1 VIAYRKFIV
10 VKSAVLILV
19 MLLGELASAATATE
33 FSEIRRL
40 IAQAKY
46 EEAAARLEKIF
57 AAEPR
62 NARAE
67 TLLGIVRAKQNRLDQ
82 AEVLFVK
89 AIEHAPKSEQ
99 AYRELATLYADHGNS
114 QGAIDVYEK
123 LVFEVKESV
132 TARAGLA
139 KLYEKQGEFAK
150 SLEHAEH
157 IAVTQRPWDL
167 LPVMLLDYLSV
178 NNPDGAQKTVGEILN
193 RLPGNAELAP
203 RTVDVF
209 LGKGMTNDA
218 AEFLKVATARQR
230 PSASLLAAVAKVQ
243 DRQGQR
249 EEAWATINRALSLN
263 PRSTIA
269 LLEGAR
275 QAGLRNDW
283 DPARKFLERANK
295 LDANN
300 PEILKNLVFAL
311 LKLQKVEDAYPYAV
325 GLRRLK
331 PHELE
336 ATMVQ
341 VTVLM
346 AAKRWG
352 VSKTILDDAVKRFPE
367 DLKVQLALGI
377 VEYQLGEID
386 RSAKLLGDV
395 LAKEPKNSEAHFH
408 LGLIEKQ
415 RGNMTEAITEF
426 EQTLKEVPNHLQ
438 ALEALGPLYL
448 QTGELEKARA
458 VLERASE
465 MAPDNS
471 GTHYQLSMI
480 YTRLGMPDK
489 AKQHTAEY
497 QRLSKH

>member
-1 VIAYRKFIV
+1 MITDRKFI
-10 VKSAVLILV
+10 SAVLILIV
-19 MLLGELASAATATE
+19 LLGELAFAASAAE
-33 FSEIRRL
+33 FSAVRHL

-46 EEAAARLEKIF
+46 EEAAGRLEKIT

-62 NARAE
+62 NAKAE
-67 TLLGIVRAKQNRLDQ
+67 TLLGIVRAKQNLLDQ
-82 AEVLFVK
+82 AEVLFVR

-99 AYRELATLYADHGNS
+99 AYRELATLYSDHGNE
-114 QGAIDVYEK
+114 QGAIEVYEK
-123 LVFEVKESV
+123 LLFEVKESV
-132 TARAGLA
+132 TAKAGLA
-139 KLYEKQGEFAK
+139 KLYSKQGEFAK
-150 SLEHAEH
+150 SAEYAQQ
-157 IAVTQRPWDL
+157 IEAAKRPWDL
-167 LPVMLLDYLSV
+167 LPVMLIDYLSL
-178 NNPDGAQKTVGEILN
+178 NNSDGAQMTIGEILK
-193 RLPGNAELAP
+193 RVPANAELAP

-218 AEFLKVATARQR
+218 AEFLKVATARQKT
-230 PSASLLAAVAKVQ
+230 SASLLAAVAKVQ
-243 DRQGQR
+243 DGQGQR
-249 EEAWATINRALSLN
+249 EEAWTTINRALSLN

-275 QAGLRNDW
+275 LAGLRNDW
-283 DPARKFLERANK
+283 DSARKFLERANK

-325 GLRRLK
+325 SLRRLK

-352 VSKTILDDAVKRFPE
+352 ISKTILEDAVKRFPE

-386 RSAKLLGDV
+386 RSAKLLADV

-415 RGNMTEAITEF
+415 RGNITEAITEF
-426 EQTLKEVPNHLQ
+426 EQTLKEVRNHLQ
-438 ALEALGPLYL
+438 AMEALGPLYL
-448 QTGELEKARA
+448 QTGELEKART

-480 YTRLGMPDK
+480 YTRLGMPGK